1 MKYTEIEEFAP
12 VEETVERNESEIS
25 VSKPADRASNEIH
38 ITVNGTSVTLKNKQS
53 YKFVD
58 VLDFYPFDLTAMHGR
73 RLVTNVDGVHAE
85 FIQPIQDGAVIDLY
99 WEK

>member
-1 MKYTEIEEFAP
+1 MNNTPVVLSGKESYT
-12 VEETVERNESEIS
+12 
-25 VSKPADRASNEIH
+25 
-38 ITVNGTSVTLKNKQS
+38 
-53 YKFVD
+53 FVD
-58 VLDFYPFDLTAMHGR
+58 ILDFYPFDLTAMHGR